1 MSRPLSPRALQVLL
15 ERAAEMAALESLRRI
30 EQGPPAAA
38 PELTPSLAPMHPW
51 CALCQRRHPA
61 TFEFK
66 GKTRKWHQRHEAQMS
81 DAERRARK
89 AAER

>member
-1 MSRPLSPRALQVLL
+1 MLL
-15 ERAAEMAALESLRRI
+15 ERAAEEAAAESLRLI
-30 EQGPPAAA
+30 EQGPPPPA

-66 GKTRKWHQRHEAQMS
+66 GKPRKWHQEREAQMS
-81 DAERRARK
+81 PAARRARK
-89 AAER
+89 DAER